1 MAYERLASGL
11 KPLMT
16 GKAWS
21 SMAALTGIL
30 GETTAAAAETSQKT
44 QLDTDQWMVL
54 AG

>member
-30 GETTAAAAETSQKT
+30 GETTAAAAETVKKLS
-44 QLDTDQWMVL
+44 LILDQWMVL